1 MTPLERYRAATEE
14 WRRANAATQAATR
27 QRGYALADMAA
38 TMSVTRVARA
48 AGLSVASVE
57 RLIAKARN
65 AHEGDTD
72 A

>member
-1 MTPLERYRAATEE
+1 MNALDRYQAATEE

-38 TMSVTRVARA
+38 SMDVREVARR

-57 RLIAKARN
+57 RLIAKVR
-65 AHEGDTD
+65 ETP
-72 A
+72 